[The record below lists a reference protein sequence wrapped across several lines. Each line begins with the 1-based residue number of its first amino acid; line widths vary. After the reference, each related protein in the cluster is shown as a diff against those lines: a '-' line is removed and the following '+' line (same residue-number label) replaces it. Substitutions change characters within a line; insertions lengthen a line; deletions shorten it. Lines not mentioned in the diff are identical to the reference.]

1 MYNVLQYS
9 DNYSMTS
16 ESLRNYHGDYVNN
29 VNDNASDGK
38 SIKFKTKITRETE
51 VRSMQGGNDGDAN

>member
-1 MYNVLQYS
+1 
-9 DNYSMTS
+9 MTS

-29 VNDNASDGK
+29 VNNNASDCK

-51 VRSMQGGNDGDAN
+51 VRSVQGGNDGDAN